1 MGGNDKKAEIGK
13 NLQRLREKNNL
24 TQLDL
29 AEKIGVDL
37 LQVSQWE
44 NGVNLPDTENLLK
57 LSKLF
62 GVSVDHLLLQNKGK
76 EPYKEKEPFY
86 NEKTEPSNFSRG
98 NKITNEMNRFPF
110 PVIPAFIYLILG
122 FFFGLWNKGWLVFLS
137 VPIYYIIAEGF
148 SKKNGKI
155 RDIYP
160 VVLAIIYVIF
170 GILYNVWHPLW
181 IIFITVPLY
190 YWLVDLI
197 NRK

>member
-1 MGGNDKKAEIGK
+1 MGENNKKTEIGR
-13 NLQRLREKNNL
+13 NLQMLREKNNL
-24 TQLDL
+24 TQLEL

-62 GVSVDHLLLQNKGK
+62 GVSVDHLLLQNK
-76 EPYKEKEPFY
+76 EKKDGSVY
-86 NEKTEPSNFSRG
+86 NEKIASLNFSNG
-98 NKITNEMNRFPF
+98 DKITNEMNRFPF
-110 PVIPAFIYLILG
+110 PVVPVIIYLILG
-122 FFFGLWNKGWLVFLS
+122 FVFGLWHPGWLIFLS
-137 VPIYYIIAEGF
+137 VPIYYVIAEGF

-160 VVLAIIYVIF
+160 VILAVIYVIL
-170 GILYNVWHPLW
+170 GMLYNVWHPLW
-181 IIFITVPLY
+181 IIFITIPLY

>member
-1 MGGNDKKAEIGK
+1 MGVNDKKVEIGK
-13 NLQRLREKNNL
+13 NLQKLREKNNL
-24 TQLDL
+24 TQLEL

-62 GVSVDHLLLQNKGK
+62 GVSVDHLLLQNK
-76 EPYKEKEPFY
+76 EKKDGPIY
-86 NEKTEPSNFSRG
+86 NEKIASSNFSNGDR
-98 NKITNEMNRFPF
+98 ITSEMNRFPF
-110 PVIPAFIYLILG
+110 PVIPVIIYLILG
-122 FFFGLWNKGWLVFLS
+122 FVFGLWHPGWLIFLS
-137 VPIYYIIAEGF
+137 VPIYYVIAEGF
-148 SKKNGKI
+148 SRKNGKI

-160 VVLAIIYVIF
+160 VILAVIYVIL
-170 GILYNVWHPLW
+170 GMLYNVWHPLW
-181 IIFITVPLY
+181 IIFITIPLY